1 MRKREGGEERGR
13 ERKWKSDGTN
23 LETETERDELREGG
37 REGERNGWSERQRES
52 EGSDLEREGHR
63 ETERQ
68 RRIEGGGR

>member
-1 MRKREGGEERGR
+1 MRKREGGEERGS
-13 ERKWKSDGTN
+13 ERKRKSDGNN

-37 REGERNGWSERQRES
+37 REGERKGWSERQRES

-68 RRIEGGGR
+68 RRTEGGGR